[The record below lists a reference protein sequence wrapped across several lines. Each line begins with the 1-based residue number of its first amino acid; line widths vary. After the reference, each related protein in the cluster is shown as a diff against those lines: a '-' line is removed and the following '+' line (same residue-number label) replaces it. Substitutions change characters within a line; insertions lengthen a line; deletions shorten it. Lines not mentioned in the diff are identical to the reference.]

1 MRANQQLL
9 GPRVVARQHN
19 GAQGV
24 EQGGDRDPGEQQS
37 LRHEAAAPVACH
49 QHQQRGHRSGKAGDI
64 SGFTIPLERICR
76 EQLSSRASDTDALFA
91 RLAEDYQH
99 LHEQLMRLSA
109 DIDMILMDGVMPMD
123 KFAEDLRAYLD
134 AHRGYLRAE
143 REELFPLIREHF
155 DDDDLARL
163 AAEMPPQAESELSR
177 LQEAYPE
184 LYSEFRDAPSP
195 LES

>member
-1 MRANQQLL
+1 MPMLTQLRQDHANMARLLHVLQLKHKTL
-9 GPRVVARQHN
+9 ADGERPNFRLIREVV
-19 GAQGV
+19 
-24 EQGGDRDPGEQQS
+24 DYILDYM
-37 LRHEAAAPVACH
+37 
-49 QHQQRGHRSGKAGDI
+49 

-99 LHEQLMRLSA
+99 LHEQLMRLSN

-123 KFAEDLRAYLD
+123 KFAKDLRAYLD